1 MEIKQKLEEI
11 GLSGKKADVY
21 LAILQ
26 LDKATVVQI
35 AKKAQIKRPTTYDI
49 LEDLINKGL
58 VSQTFAGKKRFFY
71 AEPPEA
77 LKSLLKKQEEKV
89 DQLLPELTSL
99 FNITPHKP
107 KIRYFE
113 GREGLRQIYEEILKM
128 EAKEQFYFGSTK
140 EMTDVLGREYLEA
153 WVKRRIKAGII
164 SHAIR
169 IKSKEMPIK
178 EWGAGKEFTRYLKF
192 FPTDIKEDITNL
204 IIFDN
209 KIAIVSALAE
219 SYGLIIESKELATTL
234 KYIWKIVW
242 TSSKAK

>member
-1 MEIKQKLEEI
+1 MEIRQKLEEI
-11 GLSGKKADVY
+11 GLTGKKADVY

-26 LDKATVVQI
+26 LGKTTVVQI

-49 LEDLINKGL
+49 LDDLINKGL
-58 VSQTFAGKKRFFY
+58 VSQTFAGKKRFFN

-128 EAKEQFYFGSTK
+128 KTKEQFYIGSIK
-140 EMTDVLGREYLEA
+140 EMIDVLGEEYLSN
-153 WVKRRIKAGII
+153 WVKRRIKAGIV

-178 EWGAGKEFTRYLKF
+178 EWGAGKEFIRYLKF
-192 FPTDIKEDITNL
+192 FPADIKEDITNL

-209 KIAIVSALAE
+209 KVAIVSALAE

-234 KYIWKIVW
+234 KYIWQIVW
-242 TSSKAK
+242 AVSKTK

>member
-21 LAILQ
+21 LSILQ
-26 LDKATVVQI
+26 LGKATVVQI
-35 AKKAQIKRPTTYDI
+35 AKKAQIKRPTTYDL
-49 LEDLINKGL
+49 LEDLIAKNL
-58 VSQTFAGKKRFFY
+58 ITQSFSGKKRYFT
-71 AEPPEA
+71 AESPEA
-77 LKSLLKKQEEKV
+77 LKSLLKKQEERI

-99 FNITPHKP
+99 FNIKPHKP

-113 GREGLRQIYEEILKM
+113 GKEGLRQIYEEILKM
-128 EAKEQFYFGSTK
+128 ETKEQFYFGSTK
-140 EMTDVLGREYLEA
+140 EMTDVLGREYLED
-153 WVKRRIKAGII
+153 WVKRRIKANIV

-178 EWGAGKEFTRYLKF
+178 EWGAGKEFIRYLKF

-209 KIAIVSALAE
+209 KVAIVSALAE

-242 TSSKAK
+242 ATSKAK